1 MSRFLVLVLLT
12 AMTALGTEVT
22 TPTGPSNQTTLATFN
37 KDVLPV
43 LQKNC
48 QTCHRSGGV
57 APMSFTSYESTR
69 PWAKAIKAAVINKKM
84 PPWFADPHVGEF
96 RNAPQLTQAD
106 INTLAAW
113 ADNGAAEGNAA
124 DKPKPVEFI
133 DGWRIQPDV
142 VVSMPNPYRVAP
154 RGAGEVRQFVIPN
167 PFKEDTWVSAI
178 EIRPG
183 DASVVHHVILQVPEQ
198 GGLAGAFGQVVF
210 QKAAVPNVTVCAD
223 CPDEAAAEKVFALQA
238 DRVAVVQRQVQ
249 ALEQAVEVQARVAAL
264 TVAQNGPGGGI
275 GLRGGGQGGT
285 YSDVLVKLRER
296 ETGRG
301 AFTTMEAVYAPGTQP
316 LDFRYDDSA
325 KLIPGGKP
333 LRIEVH
339 YTPNG
344 KATTDQTRVAFT
356 LAKAPA
362 QRRFVMMA
370 PEHLVDPRKPIPAG
384 EANWE
389 TKGELT
395 FTQDVELVWFMPH
408 MHLRGKDMTFQLIYP
423 DGRKQDVLS
432 ANFNFNWQ
440 LGYELKNPIKV
451 PKNTKMVVTAHH
463 DNSANNAMNPTPG
476 NAAAWGEMTS
486 QEMMLPWFGVI
497 VDRAVTPDMIA
508 LYVPPDLDA
517 PMPGARFVVH
527 QPDVLHAAP
536 PQPAIPPQP
545 AVPQRAVG
553 RRGN

>member
-113 ADNGAAEGNAA
+113 ADNGATEGNAA
-124 DKPKPVEFI
+124 DKPKAVEFI

-142 VVSMPNPYRVAP
+142 VVSMPTPYRVAP

-198 GGLAGAFGQVVF
+198 GGKAGGFGAGNLVFFQEKKVV
-210 QKAAVPNVTVCAD
+210 PSVTVCAD
-223 CPDEAAAEKVFALQA
+223 CPEEAAANKTVALQME
-238 DRVAVVQRQVQ
+238 RVAVVQKQVQ
-249 ALEQAVEVQARVAAL
+249 ALEQAVDAQARVAAL
-264 TVAQNGPGGGI
+264 TVAQNGF

-285 YSDVLVKLRER
+285 YSDVLVKLREK

-344 KATTDQTRVAFT
+344 KATTDQTKVAFT

-423 DGRKQDVLS
+423 DGRKEDVLR
-432 ANFNFNWQ
+432 ANFDFNWQ

-451 PKNTKMVVTAHH
+451 PKNTKMIVTAHH
-463 DNSANNAMNPTPG
+463 DNSANNKMNPTPG
-476 NAAAWGEMTS
+476 GAADWGEMTS
-486 QEMMLPWFGVI
+486 QEMMLPWFGVL
-497 VDRAVTPDMIA
+497 VDRDVTPDMIA
-508 LYVPPDLDA
+508 LYIPPDLDA
-517 PMPGARFVVH
+517 PLPGGRFVVR
-527 QPDVLHAAP
+527 P
-536 PQPAIPPQP
+536 PAIPQP
-545 AVPQRAVG
+545 DLRPLNLRFRSVRSGVG
-553 RRGN
+553 GN